1 MNENKLKSGLF
12 ILFGGFIMVPLFVA
26 ISLMFYIEGIES
38 YFINGVIGL
47 IAVVITFF
55 VIRSKLS
62 DKIKATFLILPVVL
76 GFYTFAVVI
85 MSQTTNV
92 LIYGLMPA
100 VIILALAYF
109 ILRYLKA
116 TWHYYFAV
124 AVGVGIMLVPILL
137 GE

>member
-1 MNENKLKSGLF
+1 MDENKLKSGLF
-12 ILFGGFIMVPLFVA
+12 IFFGGFIMVLLFVA
-26 ISLMFYIEGIES
+26 ISLMLYIEGIES

-55 VIRSKLS
+55 VIKSKLS

-76 GFYTFAVVI
+76 GFDTIAVAI
-85 MSQTTNV
+85 MSQTTNA

-100 VIILALAYF
+100 VLILASAYF

-124 AVGVGIMLVPILL
+124 AASIGLFLVTLL
-137 GE
+137 LNQ